1 MPSWRLR
8 WPCRWCS
15 DVSAACKNLPRA
27 ASQVF
32 GRPNRHFQLDRHR
45 LGGHMK
51 SNLFGRNRRI
61 AGAAAV
67 TAALLVPLG
76 VFGAPA
82 LAGSTGAS
90 SAQYQYKVTICHH
103 THSKKH
109 PMHTISVSS
118 AAVAKHML
126 KHGDTLGPC
135 PTNAP
140 TSISPKNG
148 HGKGKAKGQTT

>member
-1 MPSWRLR
+1 M
-8 WPCRWCS
+8 
-15 DVSAACKNLPRA
+15 N
-27 ASQVF
+27 
-32 GRPNRHFQLDRHR
+32 
-45 LGGHMK
+45 

-109 PMHTISVSS
+109 PMHTITVSNKS
-118 AAVAKHML
+118 VAKHLL
-126 KHGDTLGPC
+126 KQGDTLGPC
-135 PTNAP
+135 PAAAP
-140 TSISPKNG
+140 TSSSTTHGN
-148 HGKGKAKGQTT
+148 GKGKNNTPPGQSTVQPGQSGDQHGKSGESHGNGKNK

>member
-1 MPSWRLR
+1 M
-8 WPCRWCS
+8 
-15 DVSAACKNLPRA
+15 N
-27 ASQVF
+27 
-32 GRPNRHFQLDRHR
+32 
-45 LGGHMK
+45 
-51 SNLFGRNRRI
+51 SNLFGSKRRF

-82 LAGSTGAS
+82 LAGSSGAS

-103 THSKKH
+103 THSNKH

-135 PTNAP
+135 PATAP
-140 TSISPKNG
+140 TTTSPTHGN
-148 HGKGKAKGQTT
+148 GKGKGHNNSATQTTTTTQPGQSGEQHGKSGESHGKNGK

>member
-1 MPSWRLR
+1 
-8 WPCRWCS
+8 
-15 DVSAACKNLPRA
+15 
-27 ASQVF
+27 
-32 GRPNRHFQLDRHR
+32 
-45 LGGHMK
+45 MK

-61 AGAAAV
+61 AGATAV

-135 PTNAP
+135 PTTAP
-140 TSISPKNG
+140 TTSATTN
-148 HGKGKAKGQTT
+148 GKGKGHNKSTTQTGTTTTPGQSGESHGNGKGKNK

>member
-1 MPSWRLR
+1 M
-8 WPCRWCS
+8 
-15 DVSAACKNLPRA
+15 N
-27 ASQVF
+27 
-32 GRPNRHFQLDRHR
+32 
-45 LGGHMK
+45 

-61 AGAAAV
+61 AGATAV

-109 PMHTISVSS
+109 PMHTITVSNK
-118 AAVAKHML
+118 AVAKHML
-126 KHGDTLGPC
+126 KHGDTLGAC
-135 PTNAP
+135 PAAAP
-140 TSISPKNG
+140 TSSTT
-148 HGKGKAKGQTT
+148 HGKGKGKNNPQSGQSPVQPGQSGDQHGKSGESHGNGKNK

>member
-1 MPSWRLR
+1 MT
-8 WPCRWCS
+8 
-15 DVSAACKNLPRA
+15 
-27 ASQVF
+27 
-32 GRPNRHFQLDRHR
+32 
-45 LGGHMK
+45 
-51 SNLFGRNRRI
+51 SNLFKNRRI
-61 AGAAAV
+61 GGAAAV

-82 LAGSTGAS
+82 LAGSSGAS

-126 KHGDTLGPC
+126 KHGDTLGAC
-135 PTNAP
+135 PAP
-140 TSISPKNG
+140 AATTTQHGKG
-148 HGKGKAKGQTT
+148 HGKGDDDDQGQSTVQSGQSGTQHGESGESHGNGKNK

>member
-1 MPSWRLR
+1 M
-8 WPCRWCS
+8 
-15 DVSAACKNLPRA
+15 
-27 ASQVF
+27 
-32 GRPNRHFQLDRHR
+32 NR
-45 LGGHMK
+45 
-51 SNLFGRNRRI
+51 NLFGSNRRI

-76 VFGAPA
+76 VLGAPA
-82 LAGSTGAS
+82 LAKNAGAS

-135 PTNAP
+135 PTTAP
-140 TSISPKNG
+140 TTTSPTN
-148 HGKGKAKGQTT
+148 HGKGKNKNTTQTGTTTTQPGQSGEQHGKSGESHGKNGK